1 MIVYIDSAEVPN
13 ASACEIPNDVLR
25 YIISKAEKYE
35 KRCAMLY
42 NRYKGAP
49 QLDKK
54 HPESDEIKVEA
65 NYAKYIVDITKG
77 YYLSEPVKYDNNDK
91 KSTESKKKEKASSLT
106 MVSSIEAK
114 LDKDTGKLMRHDISQ
129 GVFEKE
135 IDISP
140 IIDCYHEQNIAEK
153 DEENGKNIGIF
164 GESCELLYAS
174 TDETPSP
181 RSAVY
186 PPDQLIL
193 VQDDTVEHRDL
204 FGLWFEKCESIDNT
218 KYYRVS
224 VYSEIARRDYKS
236 TDCSKDDFMFN
247 PVGEPVQQAFGEV
260 PIICYENNRERQG
273 DFEQVIS
280 LIDARN
286 ELLSH
291 RLTDKKNF
299 VNALL
304 ALYGAIL
311 SEEALKSVKEDK
323 FLDGLP
329 NDAKMEYIQKT
340 FDESSLKILDDTLV
354 SEIHKMT
361 LTPDMTDEKFS
372 GNASGV
378 ALKLKLLALNILV
391 KSKMRSMEKGLKK
404 RWKLYNNF
412 LSKASS
418 ITPVDIKD
426 VDIVFTICM
435 PIDEPTI
442 VNMVC
447 QLKNA
452 GLVDDQ
458 TLLSLLWFVKDP
470 AEALENMKQQK
481 QESLKQY
488 RDSFGNNSEDSDA
501 PDNEDIDDE

>member
-1 MIVYIDSAEVPN
+1 MIVYIDSTEVPN
-13 ASACEIPNDVLR
+13 ASRCEIPNAVLR
-25 YIISKAEKYE
+25 YIISKAERYE
-35 KRCAMLY
+35 QRCAMLHG
-42 NRYKGAP
+42 RYRGVP
-49 QLDKK
+49 QIAKK
-54 HPESDEIKVEA
+54 HPESDEEIKVEA
-65 NYAKYIVDITKG
+65 NYAKYIVDITQG

-91 KSTESKKKEKASSLT
+91 SNVHSRKNTNASSLS

-114 LDKDTGKLMRHDISQ
+114 LDKDTGKLMRHDVSQ
-129 GVFEKE
+129 GIFEKE

-140 IIDCYHEQNIAEK
+140 IIDCYHEQNIAEM
-153 DEENGKNIGIF
+153 DEKNGKNMGIY
-164 GESCELLYAS
+164 GESCELVYAS

-193 VQDDTVEHRDL
+193 VQDNTVEHNDL
-204 FGLWFEKCESIDNT
+204 FGMWFEKCESIDHT

-224 VYSEIARRDYKS
+224 IYSEVARRDYKS

-247 PVGEPVQQAFGEV
+247 PVGKAVQQAFGAV
-260 PIICYENNRERQG
+260 PIICYENNDERQG

-286 ELLSH
+286 ELLSD

-311 SEEALKSVKEDK
+311 SEEAQKAMKEDK

-361 LTPDMTDEKFS
+361 LTPDMTDENFS
-372 GNASGV
+372 GNTSGV

-412 LSKASS
+412 LSIANNF
-418 ITPVDIKD
+418 TPVDIKD

-435 PIDEPTI
+435 PIDEPSI

-488 RDSFGNNSEDSDA
+488 RDSFENNTENSSD
-501 PDNEDIDDE
+501 EDINGE

>member
-1 MIVYIDSAEVPN
+1 MIVYIDSTEVPN
-13 ASACEIPNDVLR
+13 ASRCEIPNAVLR
-25 YIISKAEKYE
+25 YIISKAERYE
-35 KRCAMLY
+35 QRCAMLHG
-42 NRYKGAP
+42 RYRGVP
-49 QLDKK
+49 QIAKK
-54 HPESDEIKVEA
+54 HPESDEEIKVEA
-65 NYAKYIVDITKG
+65 NYAKYIVDITQG

-91 KSTESKKKEKASSLT
+91 SNVNSRKNKNASSLS

-114 LDKDTGKLMRHDISQ
+114 LDKDTGKLMRHDESQ
-129 GVFEKE
+129 GIFEKE

-140 IIDCYHEQNIAEK
+140 IIDCYHEQNIAEM
-153 DEENGKNIGIF
+153 DEKNGKNMGIY
-164 GESCELLYAS
+164 GESCELVYAS

-193 VQDDTVEHRDL
+193 VQDNTVEHNDL
-204 FGLWFEKCESIDNT
+204 FGMWFEKCESIDYT

-224 VYSEIARRDYKS
+224 IYSEVARRDYKS

-247 PVGEPVQQAFGEV
+247 PVGKAVQQAFGAV
-260 PIICYENNRERQG
+260 PIICYENNDERQG

-286 ELLSH
+286 ELLSD

-311 SEEALKSVKEDK
+311 SEEALKTIKEDK

-361 LTPDMTDEKFS
+361 LTPDMTDENFS
-372 GNASGV
+372 GNTSGV

-412 LSKASS
+412 LSMANNF
-418 ITPVDIKD
+418 TPVDIKD

-435 PIDEPTI
+435 PIDEPSI

-488 RDSFGNNSEDSDA
+488 RDSFENNTENSTDEDINSE
-501 PDNEDIDDE
+501 

>member
-1 MIVYIDSAEVPN
+1 MEGGDKLIIYIDSCEVPDI
-13 ASACEIPNDVLR
+13 SECKIPDAVLK
-25 YIISKAEKYE
+25 YIIDKAEHYE
-35 KRCAMLY
+35 HRCAELH
-42 NRYKGAP
+42 NRYKGCP
-49 QLDKK
+49 QLAK
-54 HPESDEIKVEA
+54 HSDNADDVKVEA
-65 NYAKYIVDITKG
+65 NYAKYIVDITQG

-91 KSTESKKKEKASSLT
+91 EQKKSNISALS
-106 MVSSIEAK
+106 MISSIEAK
-114 LDKDTGKLMRHDISQ
+114 LDKDTGKLMRHDSSQ
-129 GVFEKE
+129 SIAKE
-135 IDISP
+135 NIDISP
-140 IIDCYHEQNIAEK
+140 IIDCYHEQNIAEI
-153 DEENGKNIGIF
+153 DEKNGKNMGIY

-174 TDETPSP
+174 TDEKPSP

-193 VQDDTVEHRDL
+193 VQDNTVEHNDL
-204 FGLWFEKCESIDNT
+204 FGMWFEKSEKIDHT
-218 KYYRVS
+218 KYYNVS
-224 VYSEIARRDYKS
+224 VYTKNARRDYKS

-247 PVGEPVQQAFGEV
+247 PVGESVQQGFDAV
-260 PIICYENNRERQG
+260 PIICYENNAERQS

-286 ELLSH
+286 ELLSD

-311 SEEALKSVKEDK
+311 SEDARKDMKTENLI
-323 FLDGLP
+323 DGLP
-329 NDAKMEYIQKT
+329 LDAKFEYIQKT

-361 LTPDMTDEKFS
+361 LTPDMTDENFS
-372 GNASGV
+372 GDSSGI

-404 RWKLYNNF
+404 RWALYNNF
-412 LSKASS
+412 LSTAKG
-418 ITPVDIKD
+418 IKPVDIKD
-426 VDIVFTICM
+426 VDIVFTVCM
-435 PIDEPTI
+435 PIDEPSI

-447 QLKNA
+447 ELKNS

-481 QESLKQY
+481 KENMKQY
-488 RDSFGNNSEDSDA
+488 HDSFGNNMVNTSDEKIN
-501 PDNEDIDDE
+501 NE